1 MEKIYRI
8 AAINLGS
15 TSTKITYYENETCLL
30 KDSIPH
36 AAEELA
42 PYSTIWEQEE
52 YRKSA
57 IEAFLNRNGIDPASL
72 DAVVTRGG
80 HTEPIHGGVWKINK
94 TMLEQSRSEKYGNH
108 VSDLGLRIAAK
119 MGEELGI
126 PAFTVDTPTTN
137 EFEPLAKYSGLP
149 SIERASRFHVL
160 NHRAVG
166 KQYAKDI
173 GRPYEEMNL
182 ITAHMG
188 GGITVS
194 AAKHGKLVDATNGL
208 DGDGPFSTNRTGGLP
223 VGDLVKMCYS
233 GQYTLAEMKRILNGK
248 GGMVAYT
255 GENDV
260 KTMEERAAAGDAK
273 ADEIISAMCYQTAKE
288 IAACAAVLCGKVD
301 AILLTGGIVH
311 SKKIVGILK
320 ERIGWIA
327 PVEVYPGE
335 LEMQSL
341 SLQTLAA
348 LRGEE
353 EINVL
358 GE

>member
-1 MEKIYRI
+1 
-8 AAINLGS
+8 
-15 TSTKITYYENETCLL
+15 
-30 KDSIPH
+30 
-36 AAEELA
+36 
-42 PYSTIWEQEE
+42 
-52 YRKSA
+52 
-57 IEAFLNRNGIDPASL
+57 
-72 DAVVTRGG
+72 
-80 HTEPIHGGVWKINK
+80 
-94 TMLEQSRSEKYGNH
+94 
-108 VSDLGLRIAAK
+108 
-119 MGEELGI
+119 
-126 PAFTVDTPTTN
+126 
-137 EFEPLAKYSGLP
+137 
-149 SIERASRFHVL
+149 
-160 NHRAVG
+160 
-166 KQYAKDI
+166 
-173 GRPYEEMNL
+173 
-182 ITAHMG
+182 
-188 GGITVS
+188 
-194 AAKHGKLVDATNGL
+194 
-208 DGDGPFSTNRTGGLP
+208 
-223 VGDLVKMCYS
+223 
-233 GQYTLAEMKRILNGK
+233 MKRILNGK